1 MTLAQ
6 ELFGPLWKFWE
17 QKLRAAG
24 VSALDYAQLVTYLLF
39 LKLDHE
45 RSQRPGNLAVRVVS
59 KGLDWPSL
67 TSKTGDE
74 LERQFSKVLQECGK
88 KHPDPRMQIKRTVFR
103 KAELPIHNPALLA
116 ALIVDQIGSR
126 TWRSI
131 PPESLQGMYALLM
144 EKAAADFQIGS
155 GQTLT
160 PLALGSA
167 VIDCLRPTEEDT
179 VLDPAC
185 GTGSLLVAAFR
196 AMEAV
201 GVSFPREAIRGVDWA
216 PEMCRFA
223 TMNLLLARGARFDE
237 APPIQQLDALAP
249 SSSDRPTIVVCNPPF
264 NSTAPIPDGRSD
276 FIVNTSS
283 YQLSFLQ
290 HIVLSLPIGGR
301 AAVVVPDN
309 ILFGGGG
316 ELIVRKWLLQQ
327 CDVHTLLRLPT
338 NIFARGGVK
347 TNVLF
352 FTKTA
357 PRNDSAPATEEVW
370 IYDFR
375 TGQNFKAKQNPLKR
389 GDLEEF
395 VRLYHADRREQT
407 KRFRVFSYD
416 DLLKRDLN
424 LDITWP
430 IDEAAELHSP
440 KRIAQDI
447 ADELSAAAELF
458 SSLAAALPDDAPDQD
473 DEQ

>member
-1 MTLAQ
+1 
-6 ELFGPLWKFWE
+6 
-17 QKLRAAG
+17 
-24 VSALDYAQLVTYLLF
+24 QLVTYLLF

-45 RSQRPGNLAVRVVS
+45 RSQRPGTLAVQVVS
-59 KGLDWPSL
+59 RGLDWPSL

-74 LERQFSKVLQECGK
+74 LERQFIKVLQECGK
-88 KHPDPRMQIKRTVFR
+88 KHPDPRMQIKRRVFH

-116 ALIVDQIGSR
+116 ALIADQIGSR
-126 TWRSI
+126 TWRSV
-131 PPESLQGMYALLM
+131 PPESLQGMYALLI
-144 EKAAADFQIGS
+144 EKAATDFQIGS

-167 VIDCLRPTEEDT
+167 VIDCLRPTEKDT

-185 GTGSLLVAAFR
+185 GTGSLLVAAYK
-196 AMEAV
+196 AMAAA
-201 GVSFPREAIRGVDWA
+201 GISFPREAIMGVDWS

-223 TMNLLLARGARFDE
+223 TMNLLLARGSRFDE
-237 APPIQQLDALAP
+237 PPPVQQLDALASP
-249 SSSDRPTIVVCNPPF
+249 SSSRPTVAVCNPPF
-264 NSTAPIPDGRSD
+264 NSTAPSPDGRSD

-301 AAVVVPDN
+301 AAIVVPDN
-309 ILFGGGG
+309 ILFGGTGD
-316 ELIVRKWLLQQ
+316 LIVRKWLLQQ
-327 CDVHTLLRLPT
+327 CHVHTLLRLPT
-338 NIFARGGVK
+338 NIFARGGVN

-357 PRNDSAPATEEVW
+357 PRNDSAPATKEVW

-389 GDLEEF
+389 EDLDEF
-395 VRLYHADRREQT
+395 VRLYHAEQRERT
-407 KRFRVFSYD
+407 KRFRVFSHD

-430 IDEAAELHSP
+430 ADEADELLSP
-440 KRIAQDI
+440 KQIAQGI
-447 ADELSAAAELF
+447 ADELGAAAELF
-458 SSLAAALPDDAPDQD
+458 SSLAASLPDDAPDQD

>member
-1 MTLAQ
+1 MTAAR
-6 ELFGPLWKFWE
+6 ELFDPLWKFWE
-17 QKLRAAG
+17 QKLRTAG

-45 RSQRPGNLAVRVVS
+45 RSRRPGNFAVRVVS
-59 KGLDWPSL
+59 EGLDWPSL
-67 TSKTGDE
+67 TSKSGDD
-74 LERQFSKVLQECGK
+74 LERQFGKVLQECGK
-88 KHPDPRMQIKRTVFR
+88 KDPDPRMRIKRTVFR

-116 ALIVDQIGSR
+116 ALITDQIGSR

-131 PPESLQGMYALLM
+131 PSESLRGMYALLM

-185 GTGSLLVAAFR
+185 GTGSLLVAAYR
-196 AMEAV
+196 AMETA
-201 GVSFPREAIRGVDWA
+201 GVSFPREAISGVEWA

-223 TMNLLLARGARFDE
+223 TMNLLLARGMRFDE
-237 APPIQQLDALAP
+237 PPPVQELDALASP
-249 SSSDRPTIVVCNPPF
+249 SSGRPTVVVCNPPF
-264 NSTAPIPDGRSD
+264 TSTAPVPDGRSD

-309 ILFGGGG
+309 ILFGSGGD
-316 ELIVRKWLLQQ
+316 LSVRKWLLQQ

-352 FTKTA
+352 FTKAA
-357 PRNDSAPATEEVW
+357 PRNDSAPATKEVW

-389 GDLEEF
+389 EHLDEF
-395 VRLYHADRREQT
+395 VALYRAEQREQT
-407 KRFRVFSYD
+407 ERFRVFSHA
-416 DLLKRDLN
+416 DLLERDLN

-430 IDEAAELHSP
+430 TGEADELLSP
-440 KRIAQDI
+440 KRIAQEI
-447 ADELSAAAELF
+447 ADELTVAAELF
-458 SSLAAALPDDAPDQD
+458 ASLAASLPDDASDQG